1 MRVPSFLALCL
12 VLAAPNAQAGETA
25 WQELAPGVTVR
36 LISSGVA
43 DPDGKALFALEIDMP
58 SDTKTYWRVPGETG
72 FPTELDFTGTTGI
85 AGHENHWP
93 LPTRQVSDGLLDY
106 VYFGHTILPI
116 ALDVRD
122 PGGVVKVQATLGI
135 CSEICI
141 PAQAQMTLP
150 LTDAEPDA
158 GNALRIQQAMADVP
172 IAWDGG
178 PEPAGAVRLAA
189 DGTGILVEIDS
200 DVVDPDT
207 LIVAGELDDPLFGA
221 PQKSPQHD
229 LVLLPIMGKTDNS
242 VLEGMEVE
250 LSFMTPM
257 GAYEVSRTIETGTVA
272 DVNALS
278 Q

>member
-1 MRVPSFLALCL
+1 MRFVSLLPLCLALVATC
-12 VLAAPNAQAGETA
+12 AQAGETA

-36 LISSGVA
+36 LISTGTTS
-43 DPDGKALFALEIDMP
+43 PDGKAFFALEIDMP
-58 SDTKTYWRVPGETG
+58 ADTKTYWRVPGETG
-72 FPTELDFTGTTGI
+72 FPTELDFSGSTGI
-85 AGHENHWP
+85 TKHENQWP
-93 LPTRQVSDGLLDY
+93 LPTRQVTDGLIDY
-106 VYFGHTILPI
+106 VYLGHTILPI

-122 PGGVVKVQATLGI
+122 PGGTVKVQATLGI

-158 GNALRIQQAMADVP
+158 GNALRIQQAMAGVP
-172 IAWDGG
+172 IAWDTG
-178 PEPAGAVRLAA
+178 PEPAGAVRLAE
-189 DGTGILVEIDS
+189 DGAGILVEIDS
-200 DVVDPDT
+200 DVVDPDS
-207 LIVAGELDDPLFGA
+207 LIVAGDLDDPLFGA
-221 PQKSPQHD
+221 PQKSPQPD

-242 VLEGMEVE
+242 ALEGMEVE

-272 DVNALS
+272 AVDALG